1 MNVTL
6 SKIAHPDFII
16 LSDQKISKAFLKIKV
31 NNFFEACLHVG
42 AWPYF
47 RNKDKSNLL
56 AMFNE
61 QCGTCSTKHALLKE
75 LANENNFND
84 LQLMLGIFKMN
95 ERNTPKTEGILKNYH
110 LDHIPEAHCY
120 LRYKNQILDFTNI
133 NAKPI
138 HFLDDLLFE
147 TEKLDLK
154 SIPRIVFF
162 FTIFMVPTWCRP
174 LELSLSKCHSPGRK
188 FQKSINFKILTTA
201 KI

>member
-61 QCGTCSTKHALLKE
+61 QCGTCSNKHALLKE

-95 ERNTPKTEGILKNYH
+95 ERNTPKIKGILKNYH

-147 TEKLDLK
+147 TEIQVTDIMENKIALHKKYLQQWLNENPELPYDLQA
-154 SIPRIVFF
+154 IWQIREQCIE
-162 FTIFMVPTWCRP
+162 
-174 LELSLSKCHSPGRK
+174 ELSK
-188 FQKSINFKILTTA
+188 
-201 KI
+201 